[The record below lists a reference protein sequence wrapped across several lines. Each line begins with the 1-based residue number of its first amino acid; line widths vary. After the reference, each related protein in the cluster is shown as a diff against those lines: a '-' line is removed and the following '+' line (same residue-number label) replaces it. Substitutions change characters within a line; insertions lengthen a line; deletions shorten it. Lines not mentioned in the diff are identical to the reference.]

1 MNLRRPSSCAAEG
14 VVSWDRAVER
24 IRTTQIRVQH
34 LDAQVERLGDVPLRA
49 RADAPLG
56 PVVVAT
62 GRRNSHRADAR
73 AVAAGLE
80 RAQHGI
86 GRSGALAVRHLIP
99 GAVQRGVPSRGPV
112 MLVASVEAPGARQL
126 AARQISLDAGY
137 NCATVHAVAHHAVAL
152 VAEACVGA
160 ACHTPVGVRGI
171 EQVA

>member
-34 LDAQVERLGDVPLRA
+34 LDAQVERLGNVPLRA
-49 RADAPLG
+49 RADAPHR

-62 GRRNSHRADAR
+62 GRRNSRRADAR

-86 GRSGALAVRHLIP
+86 GRSGTLAVRHLIP

-112 MLVASVEAPGARQL
+112 MLVAGVEAPGRGQL
-126 AARQISLDAGY
+126 ATRRGS
-137 NCATVHAVAHHAVAL
+137 CSRRTTEHAVAEHAVAL